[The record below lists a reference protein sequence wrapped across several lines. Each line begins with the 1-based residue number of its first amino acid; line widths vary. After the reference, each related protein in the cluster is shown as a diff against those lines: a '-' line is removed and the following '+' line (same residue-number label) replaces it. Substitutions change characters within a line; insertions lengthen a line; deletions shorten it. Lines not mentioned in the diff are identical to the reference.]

1 MDYGADFGI
10 NLFSSTRLRLR
21 KKIKIKIEVNVPDS
35 VDLDHAIESVSD
47 ATFFADNVTQ
57 AEANLVFSILT
68 KLQVEKDRVVD
79 TNKRDFNQQYLTTSV
94 SQIATQIKNMT
105 EKIRQVIL
113 DDRKSVLIDWDSNEI
128 NFNGGY
134 LVPRVAPIVI
144 TSQKKFLSQ
153 HWEESS
159 ELIKPLYWKASSL
172 EYVLVGVFK
181 DELLIQL
188 CQNIEDEALARKV
201 AFGNYQKSIYD
212 CKKNKL
218 VKL

>member
-1 MDYGADFGI
+1 M
-10 NLFSSTRLRLR
+10 
-21 KKIKIKIEVNVPDS
+21 KIKIEVNVPDS
-35 VDLDHAIESVSD
+35 VDLEHAIESVTD

-79 TNKRDFNQQYLTTSV
+79 TNKRDFNQPYQTTSV

-134 LVPRVAPIVI
+134 LVPRVAPMVI

-188 CQNIEDEALARKV
+188 CQNIEDEAWARKV
-201 AFGNYQKSIYD
+201 AFGNHQKSIYD

>member
-1 MDYGADFGI
+1 
-10 NLFSSTRLRLR
+10 
-21 KKIKIKIEVNVPDS
+21 

>member
-1 MDYGADFGI
+1 M
-10 NLFSSTRLRLR
+10 
-21 KKIKIKIEVNVPDS
+21 KIKIEVNVPDS
-35 VDLDHAIESVSD
+35 VDLDHTYQAVTD
-47 ATFFADNVTQ
+47 ALANGDLFSGKYVPHNVTQ
-57 AEANLVFSILT
+57 DEHNLVSQVLS
-68 KLQVEKDRVVD
+68 KLQIEKDRVVD
-79 TNKRDFNQQYLTTSV
+79 TNKRDFNQQYKTTSV

-134 LVPRVAPIVI
+134 LVPRVAPMVI

-188 CQNIEDEALARKV
+188 CQNIEDEAWARKV
-201 AFGNYQKSIYD
+201 AFGNHQKSIYD

>member
-1 MDYGADFGI
+1 M
-10 NLFSSTRLRLR
+10 
-21 KKIKIKIEVNVPDS
+21 KIKIELNVPDS
-35 VDLDHAIESVSD
+35 VDLEHAIESISD
-47 ATFFADNVTQ
+47 ATFVADNVTQ

-68 KLQVEKDRVVD
+68 KLQVEKDRVVEA
-79 TNKRDFNQQYLTTSV
+79 NKRDFNQPYQTTSV

-113 DDRKSVLIDWDSNEI
+113 DDQKSVLIDWDSNEI
-128 NFNGGY
+128 NFNSGY
-134 LVPRVAPIVI
+134 LVPRVAPLVI
-144 TSQKKFLSQ
+144 TSPKKFLSQ

-172 EYVLVGVFK
+172 EYVLIGVFK

-188 CQNIEDEALARKV
+188 CQNIEDEQWARKV
-201 AFGNYQKSIYD
+201 ALGNYQKSIYD